1 MEWVL
6 VLSHWT
12 LWASG
17 MLPPSEEPRMSPPTY
32 PAAQAVRLEA
42 SEVEWESPF
51 SRDSQLS
58 AANWDE

>member
-17 MLPPSEEPRMSPPTY
+17 MLPPHDEPRASPLTY
-32 PAAQAVRLEA
+32 PATQAVRLEA

-58 AANWDE
+58 ATNSDE